1 MYYNRHHKF
10 GNSEKLMA
18 EKIAPTTV
26 WEPTGFNIM
35 LKPGGAV
42 CNLTCDHCY
51 YLSKADLYL
60 ESTFRMSDALLAS
73 FTKQYIEAQHV
84 PEVTFV
90 WQGGEPTLLGLEYY
104 RTALSLQ
111 QKFRKPGVTIRNS
124 LQTNGTLINEEWAQF
139 FKDNEFLVGI
149 SIDGPEDIHD
159 RYRKDKAG
167 KGSFDRVVRGLRC
180 LQEFKVDF
188 NILTCVSIN
197 NADRGLEVYQFFRD
211 ELNVNFLQFIPIVER
226 DNQTGF
232 QEGGTLTQ
240 RSLTPNQ
247 YATFLLDIFDEW
259 VRHDVGKMYVQIFDT
274 TLASWAGE
282 RPGLCIFE
290 PTCGLGLVLEHNGDL
305 YSCDHFVEPAHR
317 VGNLSSNTLT
327 ELVYSEKQFEF
338 GMAKRQSLTQY
349 CLDCEWLF
357 ACHGGCPKNRVRK
370 SPQGEDGQNYLCPAY
385 KEFFAYVDK
394 PMRIMANLL
403 RQQKAP
409 AEIMKMIAQNPTSV
423 LVERRREET
432 PKQRCRRH

>member
-1 MYYNRHHKF
+1 MTD
-10 GNSEKLMA
+10 
-18 EKIAPTTV
+18 KIAPTTA
-26 WEPTGFNIM
+26 WQPAGFNIM
-35 LKPGGAV
+35 LKPGGPV
-42 CNLTCDHCY
+42 CNLSCDHCY
-51 YLSKADLYL
+51 YLSKADLFP
-60 ESTFRMSDALLAS
+60 ESTFRMSDELLES

-90 WQGGEPTLLGLEYY
+90 WQGGEPTLLGLDYY
-104 RTALSLQ
+104 RRALALQ
-111 QKFRKPGVTIRNS
+111 KKYKKPGVTIRNS

-139 FKDNEFLVGI
+139 FKENEFLIGI

-167 KGSFDRVVRGLRC
+167 NGSFGKAIRGLRL
-180 LQEFKVDF
+180 LQEYAVDF

-197 NADRGLEVYQFFRD
+197 NADRGLDVYRFFRD
-211 ELNVNFLQFIPIVER
+211 DLKVEFLQFIPIVER

-240 RSLTPNQ
+240 RSLTPKQ
-247 YATFLLDIFDEW
+247 YATFLLDIFNEW
-259 VRHDVGKMYVQIFDT
+259 VRHDVGRMYVQIFDT

-305 YSCDHFVEPAHR
+305 FSCDHFVEPAHR
-317 VGNLSSNTLT
+317 VGNLTDNTLT
-327 ELVYSEKQFEF
+327 ELVYSEKQYEF
-338 GMAKRQSLTQY
+338 GMAKRQTLTQY

-357 ACHGGCPKNRVRK
+357 ACQGGCPKNRIRK
-370 SPQGEDGQNYLCPAY
+370 SPQGEDGQNYLCSAY

-403 RQQKAP
+403 RQKKAP
-409 AEIMKMIAQNPTSV
+409 AEIMGMIAQNPTSV
-423 LVERRREET
+423 LTDRRREET
-432 PKQRCRRH
+432 PKQRRRRH

>member
-1 MYYNRHHKF
+1 MTN
-10 GNSEKLMA
+10 
-18 EKIAPTTV
+18 KIAPTTA
-26 WEPTGFNIM
+26 WQPAGFNIM
-35 LKPGGAV
+35 LKPGGPV
-42 CNLTCDHCY
+42 CNLSCDHCY
-51 YLSKADLYL
+51 YLSKEDLFP
-60 ESTFRMSDALLAS
+60 ESTFRMSDELLDS

-84 PEVTFV
+84 PEITFV
-90 WQGGEPTLLGLEYY
+90 WQGGEPTLLGLDYY
-104 RTALSLQ
+104 RRALALQ
-111 QKFRKPGVTIRNS
+111 KKYSRPGVTIKNS
-124 LQTNGTLINEEWAQF
+124 LQTNGTFINEEWAVF
-139 FKDNEFLVGI
+139 FKENEFLVGI

-167 KGSFDRVVRGLRC
+167 KGSFDRAIRGLRF
-180 LQEFKVDF
+180 LQEYEVDF
-188 NILTCVSIN
+188 NILTCVSVN
-197 NADRGLEVYQFFRD
+197 NADRGLEVYRFFRD
-211 ELNVNFLQFIPIVER
+211 DLKAEFLQFIPIVER

-240 RSLTPNQ
+240 RSITAKQ

-259 VRHDVGKMYVQIFDT
+259 VRHDVGMMYVQIFDA

-305 YSCDHFVEPAHR
+305 FSCDHFVEPAHC
-317 VGNLSSNTLT
+317 VGNLTNNTLT
-327 ELVYSEKQFEF
+327 ELVYSEKQHEF
-338 GMAKRQSLTQY
+338 GMAKRQSLTQF
-349 CLDCEWLF
+349 CLVCDWLF
-357 ACHGGCPKNRVRK
+357 ACHGGCPKNRIRK

-409 AEIMKMIAQNPTSV
+409 AEIMRMVAQNPTSV
-423 LVERRREET
+423 LTTRHREDA
-432 PKQRCRRH
+432 PKQRRRRH